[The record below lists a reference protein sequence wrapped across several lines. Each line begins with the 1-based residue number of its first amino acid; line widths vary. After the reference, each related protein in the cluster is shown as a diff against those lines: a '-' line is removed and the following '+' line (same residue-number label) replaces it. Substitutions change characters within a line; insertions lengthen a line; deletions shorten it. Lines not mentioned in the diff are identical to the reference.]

1 MPSKK
6 PQPKLDIT
14 IGDIVQ
20 PRLYAFVTL
29 STSIGLGQLARHQ
42 RFGGQW
48 NGQMGGRVALEDC
61 RNRDS
66 TTSMYTPRF
75 AATGTSGDEQ
85 ARIELVTPLFAAD
98 GSAASSPASPSPPQT
113 HLHHRQG
120 LYHRVGPGLFP
131 TKQLYKPSSAV
142 DTTLQSVGHRKG
154 VTSGGKW
161 RCGWLDLVLV
171 KYSCAIN
178 HYALLSLTKLDAL
191 DVFYEVKVAVVY
203 NKGGKTEDVKRG
215 ENVLLPAKKDVKR
228 IEENVVEHV
237 YVVPGNAGTAALYKA
252 SNRADT
258 ASDDYPGLVV
268 LAKNLQIGLVVVG
281 PDRAVVDG
289 IEGYFRQSEL
299 ALSHV
304 IMEITLTLRGGI
316 PCFAP
321 TKEAAELEGSKSF
334 AKDFMRRH
342 NIPTARYENFND
354 LEAAKRHVLQIGYR
368 VVIKASGLAAGKGV
382 ILPSSTYE
390 AVKALE
396 DILGNRVFGA
406 AGSSVVVEECLE
418 GQEISIHTL
427 SDGTHTWSFPP
438 GQDHKRVHDGD
449 RGLNTGGMGVYTP
462 TPFVTPPMMQ
472 DIETLILEPTFEGL
486 RLEGRTFVGCLFS
499 GVMLT
504 SSGPKVLEYNT
515 RFGDPETQSM
525 IPLLDET
532 TGLAEVFLACTQGKL
547 DQVSIKTVPAFACN
561 VVVAARGYPQSYS
574 SGETIEIGKS
584 DTGNDLITL
593 ESS

>member
-1 MPSKK
+1 MRWN
-6 PQPKLDIT
+6 L
-14 IGDIVQ
+14 
-20 PRLYAFVTL
+20 
-29 STSIGLGQLARHQ
+29 SIG
-42 RFGGQW
+42 
-48 NGQMGGRVALEDC
+48 VAEC
-61 RNRDS
+61 
-66 TTSMYTPRF
+66 TTW
-75 AATGTSGDEQ
+75 G
-85 ARIELVTPLFAAD
+85 I
-98 GSAASSPASPSPPQT
+98 
-113 HLHHRQG
+113 
-120 LYHRVGPGLFP
+120 
-131 TKQLYKPSSAV
+131 
-142 DTTLQSVGHRKG
+142 
-154 VTSGGKW
+154 
-161 RCGWLDLVLV
+161 
-171 KYSCAIN
+171 
-178 HYALLSLTKLDAL
+178 
-191 DVFYEVKVAVVY
+191 
-203 NKGGKTEDVKRG
+203 
-215 ENVLLPAKKDVKR
+215 
-228 IEENVVEHV
+228 EHV

-289 IEGYFRQSEL
+289 IEGYFRQS
-299 ALSHV
+299 
-304 IMEITLTLRGGI
+304 GI

-396 DILGNRVFGA
+396 DILVNRVFGA

-584 DTGNDLITL
+584 DTDFIIFHAGTRIVDGKVTTAGGRVLAVAAVRDTL
-593 ESS
+593 QDAVHAAYEGINSVKFHGMHYRKDIARRYVSPLRYRRSCAKPVATYSLLLSPRALPDHPSPP